1 MNHVKLFES
10 FMEDEEGQFGIPQ
23 ENQLKSEKAPMTL
36 KLDWSP
42 ATDTAEF
49 LSHLDRMCK
58 KFNLSIIELIPEGD
72 AGRNP
77 SITFANFS
85 NTLKSKLYFLEY
97 SRMIYMIFLAIPP
110 IWGEISSISVNK
122 VDSVNTHDFIEL
134 ADISSCKI

>member
-77 SITFANFS
+77 SITFKGMEEDLTNMA
-85 NTLKSKLYFLEY
+85 LECGFEQED
-97 SRMIYMIFLAIPP
+97 I
-110 IWGEISSISVNK
+110 
-122 VDSVNTHDFIEL
+122 DFGL
-134 ADISSCKI
+134 NPHMS